1 MSGLTRRGFLK
12 AGLAVA
18 ASTALPGLPDV
29 GDGIALESV
38 SSKAVANSLIST
50 VPAAYDYGASVVLT
64 ATEWQEICALPSSST
79 GFVEVLRRRLGKP
92 NFPDIESL
100 YS

>member
-1 MSGLTRRGFLK
+1 MISRREFLK

-18 ASTALPGLPDV
+18 ASAALPGLPDV

-38 SSKAVANSLIST
+38 SSKAAANSLIST
-50 VPAAYDYGASVVLT
+50 VPAAYDCGASVALT

-79 GFVEVLRRRLGKP
+79 GFVDVLGRRLEKP